1 MEYTVVPFQVPKA
14 KLRMTI
20 IDPTRRYGAH
30 FHLQDTLADSLMES
44 GAKRFQCAQFFLG
57 GNASYGCRTLTKEDK
72 DKSYEICQLYDK
84 TFYIHCPY
92 CANLAKPQDYGK
104 SVEVVTK
111 ELQQISGLPGACVLH
126 VGKVGTMAN
135 VCDRINSIKDQGVLQ
150 MGSSSRV
157 PYPLLLESSA
167 GQGTE
172 LGRSWE
178 ELRKLFEGLDHT
190 CIGLCLDT
198 QHLFGSG
205 MSKLDS
211 HESIAKMFDEADAIH
226 PDGVSMFH
234 LNDSAR
240 EFGSLVDRHAALLT
254 GFIWGQ
260 SDDGLKAL
268 VKRCFD
274 EQIDMISE
282 SSPAFDMAV
291 IETKYV
297 KGDCC

>member
-20 IDPTRRYGAH
+20 IDPTHRYGGH
-30 FHLQDTLADSLMES
+30 SLLQKTLAESLTQP
-44 GAKRFQCAQFFLG
+44 GVDKLQCTQFFLG

-72 DKSYEICQLYDK
+72 DKSYEICQLYDRS
-84 TFYIHCPY
+84 FYIHCPY
-92 CANLAKPQDYGK
+92 CANLAKAQDYER
-104 SVEVVTK
+104 SVQVVTK

-126 VGKVGTMAN
+126 VGKVGTLAN
-135 VCDRINSIKDQGVLQ
+135 VSDRINSIKDQGVLQ

-198 QHLFGSG
+198 QHLFASG

-211 HESIAKMFDEADAIH
+211 HEAITKMFDEADAIH

-260 SDDGLKAL
+260 SDSGLKAL
-268 VKRCFD
+268 IKRCFD
-274 EQIDMISE
+274 DQIDMISE
-282 SSPAFDMAV
+282 AVPDYDIAV
-291 IETKYV
+291 IKTKY
-297 KGDCC
+297 DCC